1 MWKSLRAV
9 VVGVAGGVAL
19 LGAGLMGFSYV
30 RARALLKP
38 YRKPLKAAPEDYGLA
53 VEEVRIPGPRGAM
66 AGWYLPST
74 NGCTLVCLHGIND
87 NAGQWLDQIA
97 ELHARSG
104 YGALIFD
111 FAGHGRSDG
120 NIVTYGAGEQLD
132 VHAALAYLRARGDVD
147 MSRLGLLGYSLGAIT
162 AILYA
167 ARHPVFKAV
176 MIESGFADIERDIEH
191 LFTRYTG
198 LPSFP
203 FANLIIFWMERI
215 SGYQL
220 THLRP
225 MRVIGRIN
233 PGATLIISDL
243 EDTLAVEPF
252 DGEHLYSGAGEPKEL
267 WQVPATDHVQAFK
280 TNRAEW
286 IERVGNFLDRY
297 LAEAPEASQGGTRP
311 ISRDERAES

>member
-1 MWKSLRAV
+1 MVKTVGTVAAIVAGVLAL
-9 VVGVAGGVAL
+9 VGVAL
-19 LGAGLMGFSYV
+19 SGFSYW
-30 RARALLKP
+30 RARELLRP
-38 YRKPLKAAPEDYGLA
+38 YRKPMKAAPEDYGLA
-53 VEEVRIPGPRGAM
+53 VEEVRLPGPRGAM

-87 NAGQWLDQIA
+87 NAEQWFEQVA

-104 YGALIFD
+104 YGALMFD
-111 FAGHGRSDG
+111 FAGHGRSSG

-132 VHAALAYLRARGDVD
+132 VHAALAYLRERGDVD

-191 LFTRYTG
+191 LFSRYTG

-215 SGYQL
+215 SGYQVS
-220 THLRP
+220 HLRP
-225 MRVIGRIN
+225 MRVIGRIT
-233 PGATLIISDL
+233 PGAVLIISDL
-243 EDTLAVEPF
+243 EDTLAVEPY
-252 DGEHLYSGAGEPKEL
+252 DGEHLYSGAGEPKAL
-267 WQVPATDHVQAFK
+267 WQVPATDHVQAFM
-280 TNRAEW
+280 TYRAEW
-286 IERVGNFLDRY
+286 IARVGGFLDRY
-297 LAEAPEASQGGTRP
+297 LAGAPHEGDSIPQ
-311 ISRDERAES
+311 SHDDRAES

>member
-1 MWKSLRAV
+1 
-9 VVGVAGGVAL
+9 
-19 LGAGLMGFSYV
+19 
-30 RARALLKP
+30 
-38 YRKPLKAAPEDYGLA
+38 
-53 VEEVRIPGPRGAM
+53 M
-66 AGWYLPST
+66 AGWYLPSN

-97 ELHARSG
+97 ELYARSG
-104 YGALIFD
+104 YGALMFD

-120 NIVTYGAGEQLD
+120 NVVTYGAGEQLD

-203 FANLIIFWMERI
+203 FANLIIFCMERI

-225 MRVIGRIN
+225 MRVIGQIS
-233 PGATLIISDL
+233 PGALLIISDL
-243 EDTLAVEPF
+243 DDTLAVEPF
-252 DGEHLYSGAGEPKEL
+252 DGEHLYRGAGEPKAL

-280 TNRAEW
+280 TNRTEW

-297 LAEAPEASQGGTRP
+297 LAKQPQGAEGAPLP
-311 ISRDERAES
+311 LPRDERAER

>member
-1 MWKSLRAV
+1 
-9 VVGVAGGVAL
+9 
-19 LGAGLMGFSYV
+19 
-30 RARALLKP
+30 
-38 YRKPLKAAPEDYGLA
+38 
-53 VEEVRIPGPRGAM
+53 M

-97 ELHARSG
+97 ELHTRSG
-104 YGALIFD
+104 YGALMFD

-225 MRVIGRIN
+225 MRVIEQIS
-233 PGATLIISDL
+233 PGAVLIISDM

-252 DGEHLYSGAGEPKEL
+252 DGEHLYSGAGEPKAL

-286 IERVGNFLDRY
+286 IERVGTFLDRY
-297 LAEAPEASQGGTRP
+297 LAEAPEASQGATLP
-311 ISRDERAES
+311 ISRDEQAES

>member
-1 MWKSLRAV
+1 MVWLEDALLV
-9 VVGVAGGVAL
+9 IAALVTMGIVAL
-19 LGAGLMGFSYV
+19 LWFTWSVARGLLRPV
-30 RARALLKP
+30 RKSSERTPTDL
-38 YRKPLKAAPEDYGLA
+38 GLA
-53 VEEVRIPGPRGAM
+53 MEDVRIAGPRGAL
-66 AGWYLPST
+66 AAWYLPAR
-74 NGCTLVCLHGIND
+74 NGCTLICLHGIND

-104 YGALIFD
+104 YGALTFD

-132 VHAALAYLRARGDVD
+132 VHAALAYLRSRGDVD

-225 MRVIGRIN
+225 MRVIGQIS
-233 PGATLIISDL
+233 PGAVLIISDL

-252 DGEHLYSGAGEPKEL
+252 DGEHLYSGAGEPKAL

-286 IERVGNFLDRY
+286 IERVGTFLDRY
-297 LAEAPEASQGGTRP
+297 LAEAPETSQGDTLPG
-311 ISRDERAES
+311 SRNERAES

>member
-1 MWKSLRAV
+1 MWKTAGTVVAIVAGALV
-9 VVGVAGGVAL
+9 VVGAAL
-19 LGAGLMGFSYV
+19 TGFSYV

-38 YRKPLKAAPEDYGLA
+38 YRKPLKALPEDYDLA
-53 VEEVRIPGPRGAM
+53 VEEVCIPGPRGAM
-66 AGWYLPST
+66 AGWYLPSR

-87 NAGQWLDQIA
+87 NAGQWFEQVA
-97 ELHARSG
+97 VLHARSG
-104 YGALIFD
+104 YGALMFD

-167 ARHPVFKAV
+167 ARHPALKAV
-176 MIESGFADIERDIEH
+176 IIESGLADIERDIEH
-191 LFTRYTG
+191 LFTRFTG

-203 FANLIIFWMERI
+203 FANLIIFWMKRI

-225 MRVIGRIN
+225 MRVIGRIS
-233 PGATLIISDL
+233 PGAVLIISDL
-243 EDTLAVEPF
+243 EDTLALEPY
-252 DGEHLYSGAGEPKEL
+252 DGEHLYSGAREPKEL
-267 WQVPATDHVQAFK
+267 WQVPATDHVQAFV

-286 IERVGNFLDRY
+286 IARVGGFLDRY
-297 LAEAPEASQGGTRP
+297 LASAPQEGSDSLADPQ
-311 ISRDERAES
+311 EREEG